1 MKFVNSW
8 QKFYCKI
15 RNYFVVL
22 SCCKICTYFSKHPNV
37 GIDQGFNI
45 IVGKT
50 SSKRAL
56 SYKNFCCSTHPTRN
70 LPSRYHKIE
79 FFASYVGYA
88 KEEGGIGWAAGGGGL
103 LKGGMER
110 GLEAESTSFSRYN
123 RGECTV
129 RKTSK
134 KEKQGTGIERQEYVR
149 AKGRGRRE
157 QKRLERSA
165 GYEISYA
172 CLSVRLNLRAHQ
184 QPPTSKKNLAERR
197 IPLRRDDGGK
207 GRG

>member
-1 MKFVNSW
+1 M
-8 QKFYCKI
+8 
-15 RNYFVVL
+15 
-22 SCCKICTYFSKHPNV
+22 
-37 GIDQGFNI
+37 
-45 IVGKT
+45 
-50 SSKRAL
+50 
-56 SYKNFCCSTHPTRN
+56 
-70 LPSRYHKIE
+70 
-79 FFASYVGYA
+79 
-88 KEEGGIGWAAGGGGL
+88 GGGGL

-149 AKGRGRRE
+149 AKGRGGGGEGRGQE
-157 QKRLERSA
+157 RLERSA